1 MMKDMRPILLVED
14 DEVDTM
20 TVKRSLK
27 DLQVRN
33 NLITVSNGE
42 EALDYLRDEQQRK
55 PCIILLD
62 INMPKMNGIEF
73 LTVAKNDDKLKKIP
87 VIVLTTS
94 KEEQDKLDSFELGVA
109 GYMIKPCTYEKF
121 LELLRTINGYWTVSE
136 LPNGI

>member
-27 DLQVRN
+27 DLHVHN
-33 NLITVSNGE
+33 SLITVSNGE
-42 EALDYLRDEQQRK
+42 EALDYLRDEQHQR

>member
-27 DLQVRN
+27 DLHVHN
-33 NLITVSNGE
+33 SLITVSNGE
-42 EALDYLRDEQQRK
+42 EALDYLRDEQYQR

>member
-1 MMKDMRPILLVED
+1 MKDMRPILLVED

-27 DLQVRN
+27 DLHVHN
-33 NLITVSNGE
+33 SLITVSNGE
-42 EALDYLRDEQQRK
+42 EALDYLRDEQHQR